1 MDRDRQNALTI
12 FDRRALRQHRA
23 RAAGRTGFDF
33 LFTEAAERLV
43 DRLDDVSRRF
53 PVAVDLGCRDGVLAR
68 CLAGH
73 DKIEHLIQADL
84 SPEFAARATG
94 ARLAADPELLPFA
107 TGSVDLVVSALA
119 LHWVND
125 LPGALLQLRRAL
137 KPDGLLL
144 VSMLGGETLAELR
157 QSLMSAEL
165 AEEGGASPRVSP
177 FAELR
182 DLGGLL
188 QRAGFAM
195 PVVDSDVLTA
205 TYTDALALMR
215 DLRGMGE
222 SNVVAER
229 RRSFTRRGTLARAA
243 ALYEAQFAGTDGRIP
258 ASFEIITLT
267 AWAPHQDQ
275 PKPLRPG
282 SAQTR
287 LATALGTA
295 EQPAGEKP
303 GPAKN

>member
-1 MDRDRQNALTI
+1 MDRPNPLTV
-12 FDRRALRQHRA
+12 FDRRALRQRRD
-23 RAAGRTGFDF
+23 RAAARSGFDF

-43 DRLDDVSRRF
+43 DRLDDVNRRF
-53 PVAVDLGCRDGVLAR
+53 PVALDLGCRDGVLVR
-68 CLAGH
+68 CLAGR

-84 SPEFAARATG
+84 SPEFLARAAG
-94 ARLAADPELLPFA
+94 LRLAADPEALPFA
-107 TGSVDLVVSALA
+107 PGSLDLVASALA

-144 VSMLGGETLAELR
+144 VSLLGGETLTELR

-165 AEEGGASPRVSP
+165 AEEGGVSPRVSP

-188 QRAGFAM
+188 QRAGFTM
-195 PVVDSDVLTA
+195 PVVDSDLLTA
-205 TYTDALALMR
+205 TYPDALALMR

-222 SNVVAER
+222 SNAVVER
-229 RRSFTRRGTLARAA
+229 RRAFTRRGTLARAT
-243 ALYEAQFAGTDGRIP
+243 ALYAAQFALPDGRIP
-258 ASFEIITLT
+258 ARFEIITLT

-287 LATALGTA
+287 LADALGTT
-295 EQPAGEKP
+295 EQPAGEKSGRP
-303 GPAKN
+303 KS